1 LTNQKKTDIIC
12 RCTRK
17 TGKER
22 RKTRMTIAEA
32 NEPLSNGL
40 KIIIA
45 QKGLKNLYVAES
57 AGYTPQELSDML
69 NGRRLIKACDI
80 PRIAKAL
87 GVEINYLFGIEKGA

>member
-1 LTNQKKTDIIC
+1 
-12 RCTRK
+12 
-17 TGKER
+17 
-22 RKTRMTIAEA
+22 MTIAES

>member
-1 LTNQKKTDIIC
+1 MSLK
-12 RCTRK
+12 
-17 TGKER
+17 
-22 RKTRMTIAEA
+22 EA
-32 NEPLSNGL
+32 NFPVATGIAKTIKENGF
-40 KIIIA
+40 K
-45 QKGLKNLYVAES
+45 QTYVAET

>member
-1 LTNQKKTDIIC
+1 
-12 RCTRK
+12 
-17 TGKER
+17 
-22 RKTRMTIAEA
+22 MTIAEA

-45 QKGLKNLYVAES
+45 QKGLKNLYVAENV
-57 AGYTPQELSDML
+57 GYTPQELSDML